1 MKFCECNYVI
11 YGEKCIQLDK
21 KRLST
26 KLQTCFIKLSGTT
39 VRTLFA
45 NSAIISHSAVIYDSG
60 PQLH

>member
-1 MKFCECNYVI
+1 MEK
-11 YGEKCIQLDK
+11 KCIQLDK

-60 PQLH
+60 HQLH